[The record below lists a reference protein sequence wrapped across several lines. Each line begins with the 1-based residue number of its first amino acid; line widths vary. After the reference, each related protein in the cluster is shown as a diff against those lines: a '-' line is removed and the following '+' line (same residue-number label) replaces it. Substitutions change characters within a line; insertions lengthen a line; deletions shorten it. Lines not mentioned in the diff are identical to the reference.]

1 MICHER
7 NREDKEDSRK
17 SETPTPEVDE
27 DGFCIRPKP
36 DPWENEKGFY
46 SSSDTDSEDERERKI
61 RVEIKPLSNGGA
73 PMSASVDELRATV
86 ENLSLSPAP
95 TVSLYSLLKNHVCYT
110 SWFTTQIT
118 DIPWFIFH
126 EQFLSWSHY
135 NFRNAQLYVIRKK
148 NSFRFSDD
156 TSCLNRDVEDRI
168 PIPIITWKGLSQCH
182 SN

>member
-1 MICHER
+1 MLLSQGNLLCNALGLLELTKVYYFNYFCHGR
-7 NREDKEDSRK
+7 NREDKDDSRK

-95 TVSLYSLLKNHVCYT
+95 TVSHFFVTSFYFFSILL
-110 SWFTTQIT
+110 
-118 DIPWFIFH
+118 
-126 EQFLSWSHY
+126 LS
-135 NFRNAQLYVIRKK
+135 
-148 NSFRFSDD
+148 
-156 TSCLNRDVEDRI
+156 
-168 PIPIITWKGLSQCH
+168 
-182 SN
+182 

>member
-1 MICHER
+1 MRAPTSAIISLILACFSLALRENLLVNALGLLELSKVR
-7 NREDKEDSRK
+7 YPKRPITNANREDKDDSRK

-95 TVSLYSLLKNHVCYT
+95 TVSGYIQKNISYRMY
-110 SWFTTQIT
+110 
-118 DIPWFIFH
+118 DIF
-126 EQFLSWSHY
+126 
-135 NFRNAQLYVIRKK
+135 
-148 NSFRFSDD
+148 
-156 TSCLNRDVEDRI
+156 
-168 PIPIITWKGLSQCH
+168 
-182 SN
+182 

>member
-1 MICHER
+1 MICNEC

-95 TVSLYSLLKNHVCYT
+95 TVSYILH
-110 SWFTTQIT
+110 
-118 DIPWFIFH
+118 
-126 EQFLSWSHY
+126 
-135 NFRNAQLYVIRKK
+135 
-148 NSFRFSDD
+148 
-156 TSCLNRDVEDRI
+156 
-168 PIPIITWKGLSQCH
+168 
-182 SN
+182 

>member
-1 MICHER
+1 M
-7 NREDKEDSRK
+7 
-17 SETPTPEVDE
+17 DE

-95 TVSLYSLLKNHVCYT
+95 TVSRVLCGK
-110 SWFTTQIT
+110 
-118 DIPWFIFH
+118 IFVSVSRAI
-126 EQFLSWSHY
+126 EAMS
-135 NFRNAQLYVIRKK
+135 V
-148 NSFRFSDD
+148 
-156 TSCLNRDVEDRI
+156 T
-168 PIPIITWKGLSQCH
+168 
-182 SN
+182 

>member
-1 MICHER
+1 MLKSFDKTTFC
-7 NREDKEDSRK
+7 NMNGNCSREEKDESQK

-46 SSSDTDSEDERERKI
+46 SSSDTESEDERERKI

-95 TVSLYSLLKNHVCYT
+95 TVSLLSLHYQCNFVK
-110 SWFTTQIT
+110 
-118 DIPWFIFH
+118 
-126 EQFLSWSHY
+126 LS
-135 NFRNAQLYVIRKK
+135 F
-148 NSFRFSDD
+148 
-156 TSCLNRDVEDRI
+156 
-168 PIPIITWKGLSQCH
+168 
-182 SN
+182 

>member
-1 MICHER
+1 MLCYER
-7 NREDKEDSRK
+7 RREDKDDSRK

-95 TVSLYSLLKNHVCYT
+95 TVRYPMLTKFHIISSLSDRFLKPFTIDASISLLRKIIIKWSQEFKN
-110 SWFTTQIT
+110 
-118 DIPWFIFH
+118 
-126 EQFLSWSHY
+126 
-135 NFRNAQLYVIRKK
+135 K
-148 NSFRFSDD
+148 
-156 TSCLNRDVEDRI
+156 
-168 PIPIITWKGLSQCH
+168 
-182 SN
+182 

>member
-1 MICHER
+1 MHWACWNLQKYIILNDFHER

-61 RVEIKPLSNGGA
+61 RVEIKPISNGVA

-95 TVSLYSLLKNHVCYT
+95 IVSCTFY
-110 SWFTTQIT
+110 
-118 DIPWFIFH
+118 
-126 EQFLSWSHY
+126 
-135 NFRNAQLYVIRKK
+135 
-148 NSFRFSDD
+148 
-156 TSCLNRDVEDRI
+156 
-168 PIPIITWKGLSQCH
+168 
-182 SN
+182 

>member
-1 MICHER
+1 MSCYECD
-7 NREDKEDSRK
+7 REDKDDGRK

-95 TVSLYSLLKNHVCYT
+95 TVSHV
-110 SWFTTQIT
+110 
-118 DIPWFIFH
+118 FH
-126 EQFLSWSHY
+126 S
-135 NFRNAQLYVIRKK
+135 
-148 NSFRFSDD
+148 
-156 TSCLNRDVEDRI
+156 RI
-168 PIPIITWKGLSQCH
+168 EESGVVSV
-182 SN
+182 

>member
-1 MICHER
+1 M
-7 NREDKEDSRK
+7 
-17 SETPTPEVDE
+17 DE

-95 TVSLYSLLKNHVCYT
+95 TVSRSMHKTVVLHAL
-110 SWFTTQIT
+110 
-118 DIPWFIFH
+118 
-126 EQFLSWSHY
+126 
-135 NFRNAQLYVIRKK
+135 
-148 NSFRFSDD
+148 
-156 TSCLNRDVEDRI
+156 
-168 PIPIITWKGLSQCH
+168 H
-182 SN
+182 SNRSVQLKQ

>member
-1 MICHER
+1 MKEHVTELCEFY

-27 DGFCIRPKP
+27 DGFCIRPKA

-95 TVSLYSLLKNHVCYT
+95 TVRCALLVLIFSLRL
-110 SWFTTQIT
+110 
-118 DIPWFIFH
+118 
-126 EQFLSWSHY
+126 
-135 NFRNAQLYVIRKK
+135 AQG
-148 NSFRFSDD
+148 
-156 TSCLNRDVEDRI
+156 
-168 PIPIITWKGLSQCH
+168 P
-182 SN
+182 

>member
-1 MICHER
+1 MIVCCTVPQR
-7 NREDKEDSRK
+7 FVGREDKEDSRK

-27 DGFCIRPKP
+27 DGFCIRPKS

-95 TVSLYSLLKNHVCYT
+95 TVLS
-110 SWFTTQIT
+110 IT
-118 DIPWFIFH
+118 LIM
-126 EQFLSWSHY
+126 
-135 NFRNAQLYVIRKK
+135 IR
-148 NSFRFSDD
+148 
-156 TSCLNRDVEDRI
+156 
-168 PIPIITWKGLSQCH
+168 IIL
-182 SN
+182 